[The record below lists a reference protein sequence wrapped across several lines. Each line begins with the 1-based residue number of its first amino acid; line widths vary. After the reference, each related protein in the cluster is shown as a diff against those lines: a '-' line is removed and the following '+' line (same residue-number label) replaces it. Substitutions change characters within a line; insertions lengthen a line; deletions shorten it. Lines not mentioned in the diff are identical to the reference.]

1 MMNMISYMMN
11 GRSEMIAD
19 ALRAQ
24 FGAILA
30 ARIVQAEEADFLW
43 EARVRERYLGQHFDV
58 GFGDGEETEE
68 LSRMAILS
76 SFDGEWHVAACLV
89 DGEGL
94 PSDLLWKQ
102 AFDSRAEAEISFLQA
117 R

>member
-1 MMNMISYMMN
+1 MTMISDMMN
-11 GRSEMIAD
+11 GRCD
-19 ALRAQ
+19 AIVEDLRAK

-30 ARIVQAEEADFLW
+30 ARIVESEEADFLW

-58 GFGDGEETEE
+58 GFGDGDLAEE

-76 SFDGEWHVAACLV
+76 PFDGVWHVAACLV
-89 DGEGL
+89 DGEGRAA
-94 PSDLLWKQ
+94 DLLWKQ
-102 AFDSRAEAEISFLQA
+102 HFGSRSEAEISFVQA